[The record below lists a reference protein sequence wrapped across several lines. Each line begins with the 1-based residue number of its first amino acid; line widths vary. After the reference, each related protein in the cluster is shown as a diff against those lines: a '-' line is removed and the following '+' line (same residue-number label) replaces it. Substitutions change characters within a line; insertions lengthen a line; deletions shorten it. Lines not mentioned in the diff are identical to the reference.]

1 MKIEFTRKG
10 KLMRLTAYL
19 MLFLLAWSCVFL
31 DDIEYPETATAGET
45 ATFSMN
51 VRIEPAEDAS
61 NARLVVGYLVPK
73 SWDAANNTTVTYT
86 SNVDEGVQTSSLIPE
101 GNLPKNGNGLTWQ
114 EGIKEQ
120 FGFGPNV
127 LNDMEWV
134 VFWTDKVY
142 NVSNG
147 EKINAKFKLE
157 TKLGTENLRVKLG
170 FFINDTG
177 DGLSGDT
184 KRAKALFSDCI
195 EVTGGDGA
203 VTDFCELHLNSA
215 QPVTATKDDIL
226 TFKFQGDV
234 SENALNGASEI
245 FFCATAYTDNGN
257 SYTVCDLGPSSKM
270 RKESDFGNTYSITFW
285 PGGYFNIPAGES
297 ITRIEYSFKNKDGS
311 IEVIDNNASLFQY
324 FFKCG

>member
-1 MKIEFTRKG
+1 MKVKFIKKGMLLKVMVFTT
-10 KLMRLTAYL
+10 LVV
-19 MLFLLAWSCVFL
+19 LAGACIFL
-31 DDIEYPETATAGET
+31 DELEYPETATAGET
-45 ATFSMN
+45 VTFSMT
-51 VRIEPAEDAS
+51 VRIEPAEDAG
-61 NARLVVGYLVPK
+61 NERLVVGYLVPK

-86 SNVDEGVQTSSLIPE
+86 SNLDEGVKTASLIPE
-101 GNLPKNGNGLTWQ
+101 GNLPKSGNGLTWQ

-120 FGFGPNV
+120 FGFGSNV

-147 EKINAKFKLE
+147 EKITAKFDLE
-157 TKLGTENLRVKLG
+157 TKLGMGNLRVKLG
-170 FFINDTG
+170 FFINNTG

-184 KRAKALFSDCI
+184 ERAKVLFTDCI
-195 EVTGGDGA
+195 EVTGGEGA
-203 VTDFCELHLNSA
+203 MTDFCELHLNSA

-234 SENALNGASEI
+234 AENPLNDVSEV

-257 SYTVCDLGPSSKM
+257 SYTVCDLGSSSKM
-270 RKESDFGNTYSITFW
+270 MKESDFGNTYSFTFW

-297 ITRIEYSFKNKDGS
+297 MTRIEYSFKNRDGS
-311 IEVIDNNASLFQY
+311 IEVVDNDASFFQY
-324 FFKCG
+324 FFKCE